1 MTVRHILIL
10 LKCGCVTGILW
21 AMCQMLVM
29 VVANELGALSVS
41 DRQQLSSESYFLA
54 DVLSGQLAIFLYVFL
69 RRRMMARALAG
80 LATVLIWELLHV
92 LQVSALTVSIYY
104 AVVAVSASITGIGL
118 SLAIGAWLYEITDN
132 PHVRE

>member
-1 MTVRHILIL
+1 
-10 LKCGCVTGILW
+10 
-21 AMCQMLVM
+21 MCQMLVM

-54 DVLSGQLAIFLYVFL
+54 DVLSGQLAIFLYGFL

-104 AVVAVSASITGIGL
+104 AVAVSISITGIGL
-118 SLAIGAWLYEITDN
+118 SLVIGAWLYEITDN
-132 PHVRE
+132 THVRE

>member
-1 MTVRHILIL
+1 MF
-10 LKCGCVTGILW
+10 
-21 AMCQMLVM
+21 QMVVM

-41 DRQQLSSESYFLA
+41 DRQQLSSEAFFLA
-54 DVLSGQLAIFLYVFL
+54 DVLSGQLAIFLYGFL
-69 RRRMMARALAG
+69 RGRMMARALAG

-104 AVVAVSASITGIGL
+104 AVAVSVSISITGIGL

-132 PHVRE
+132 ARVRE